1 MDDLKRYT
9 RREILK
15 RGAGAL
21 SAFSFAASFPSG
33 LSPEDLV
40 IVKLSGGNDAL
51 NTVVPLQCGDYR
63 RHRQSISISG
73 GDLIELTEEYGLHPA
88 LTETARLYRK
98 GDLAFILGVGFP
110 TDAEASS
117 HELADY
123 FWKTGD
129 LKADGFLA
137 QENPKFFLNC
147 RYVELEGFD
156 THRNQLRKQA
166 KALKELDR
174 LISREYSQTKTIFI
188 YSEFGRSLRENEDGG
203 TDHGLAGLAMLIGG
217 KVRGGIYGEYRFE
230 GENLTSVL
238 EPSIIYDAIEKR
250 DFGKPNLYFS

>member
-1 MDDLKRYT
+1 MDDLKRYS

-21 SAFSFAASFPSG
+21 SALSFAGSLPSP
-33 LSPEDLV
+33 LSAEDILV
-40 IVKLSGGNDAL
+40 VRLSGGNDAL
-51 NTVVPLQCGDYR
+51 NTVVPLQCDDYR
-63 RHRQSISISG
+63 RYRRSISISES
-73 GDLIELTEEYGLHPA
+73 DLIELTEGYGLHPA

-98 GDLAFILGVGFP
+98 GDLALLLGVGFSA
-110 TDAEASS
+110 DAETSS

-156 THRNQLRKQA
+156 THRDQLRKQA
-166 KALKELDR
+166 SALEKLDR

-188 YSEFGRSLRENEDGG
+188 YSEFGRSLKENEEGG
-203 TDHGLAGLAMLIGG
+203 TDHGLAGLAMLVGG

-230 GENLTSVL
+230 GENLASVL

-250 DFGKPNLYFS
+250 DFGRQNLYFS